1 MTCRSTQEL
10 DDAYYQGDTV
20 SFFLSLLLQMQDG
33 LGVDCYGEYYPEI
46 DRRGLKAPP
55 FIICPDVAGY
65 DLPYFLRR
73 FSIISSAISSIPYLK
88 FQPQSRRAY
97 DSSI

>member
-10 DDAYYQGDTV
+10 DDAYYQGDSV
-20 SFFLSLLLQMQDG
+20 SFFLCFCRCKMALEWT
-33 LGVDCYGEYYPEI
+33 VTANTCPEI

-55 FIICPDVAGY
+55 FIVCPDVAGY

>member
-10 DDAYYQGDTV
+10 DNAYYQGDTV

-46 DRRGLKAPP
+46 DRRGL
-55 FIICPDVAGY
+55 
-65 DLPYFLRR
+65 
-73 FSIISSAISSIPYLK
+73 
-88 FQPQSRRAY
+88 
-97 DSSI
+97 